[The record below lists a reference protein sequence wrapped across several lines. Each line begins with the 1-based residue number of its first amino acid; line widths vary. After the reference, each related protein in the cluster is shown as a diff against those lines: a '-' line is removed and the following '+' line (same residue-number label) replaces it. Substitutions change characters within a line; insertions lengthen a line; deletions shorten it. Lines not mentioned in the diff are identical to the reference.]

1 MKLKNIL
8 NWVGKFMNNFLF
20 NNDLAK
26 KNGYYLLR
34 FWEEDIKKRN
44 FKQFLLNEI
53 KKYGKNED

>member
-1 MKLKNIL
+1 
-8 NWVGKFMNNFLF
+8 MNNFLF